1 MVAAAKEFLARL
13 SPSESR
19 ICHLEMNSE
28 RWRTWQNTEMV
39 LEDYGLRLDRSDR
52 RSRDG
57 AIAVLRA
64 FLSPRGVAK
73 ARGVMRLNGFF
84 GDLLGTTCILGE
96 WSYTFCLL
104 GTPSTTEPWGWQL
117 FEHHMCLN
125 GVVLGRQ
132 MVLTPSFLGAEIV
145 EADRGPHS
153 GTSLFEDEERLGL
166 ALMQS
171 LPSELCAQAQMVN
184 SMANDDLPEGRWHFF
199 DQLHLG
205 GAYRDNR
212 IVPYE
217 ELSASSMPTHLKR
230 DLIELAAAYF
240 DMLTS
245 GPFNCK
251 MPEIERHLDNTH
263 FCWIGG
269 SEANSTFYYHI
280 QNPVVFIEFDHHSG
294 VF

>member
-1 MVAAAKEFLARL
+1 MVAAAKELLARL

-28 RWRTWQNTEMV
+28 RWRGYGRILKWCWKTMGYAWTGLIEGAATARSLCFAHSLV
-39 LEDYGLRLDRSDR
+39 LAAL
-52 RSRDG
+52 
-57 AIAVLRA
+57 
-64 FLSPRGVAK
+64 PR
-73 ARGVMRLNGFF
+73 RGVMRLNGFF

-96 WSYTFCLL
+96 WSYTFCLF
-104 GTPSTTEPWGWQL
+104 GTPSTTEPWGWLL

-125 GVVLGRQ
+125 DVVLGRQ

-199 DQLHLG
+199 NQLHLG

-269 SEANSTFYYHI
+269 SEANSTFYYRI
-280 QNPVVFIEFDHHSG
+280 QNPVVFVEFDHHSG